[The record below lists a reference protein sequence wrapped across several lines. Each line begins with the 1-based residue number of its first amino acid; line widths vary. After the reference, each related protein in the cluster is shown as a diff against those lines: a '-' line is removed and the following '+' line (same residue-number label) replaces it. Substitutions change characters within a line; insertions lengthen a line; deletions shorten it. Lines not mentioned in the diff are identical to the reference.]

1 MARRER
7 RALEL
12 AERRKEKK
20 SSKEARTTPP
30 IELLA
35 RKRKQYANAWGETA
49 AELVRDGHYAWM
61 ADRLG
66 DSLTP
71 TRRKVLEIGIG
82 TGASTGV
89 LLEKGWNVV
98 GIDENVSCLEVAHAI
113 HSGTLVLRGLPTEV
127 TQGVYSVNYDEC
139 AHPGVALAGPQSAK
153 GPADLSRLL
162 LIEGDLAADP
172 GLTRALVDAGPFD
185 AVACWLI
192 DTHDAR
198 VQDTRIRSIGIR
210 DAAEYRL
217 GMQRLVYLLSDTVL
231 RPGGVL
237 QIVDD
242 VAESRTPVRVSE
254 AMAAGLLRLRS
265 GLARGTSLELLSLD
279 TRGSLVSI
287 RSRREPNT
295 GAAVGAVTRA

>member
-20 SSKEARTTPP
+20 SGKEARAIPP
-30 IELLA
+30 VELLA
-35 RKRKQYANAWGETA
+35 RKRKQYADAWGETA
-49 AELVRDGHYAWM
+49 AKLVRDGHYAWM
-61 ADRLG
+61 ANRLG
-66 DSLTP
+66 DSLPP

-98 GIDENVSCLEVAHAI
+98 GIDENVACLGVAHAI
-113 HSGTLVLRGLPTEV
+113 HSGILVLRGLPREAAP
-127 TQGVYSVNYDEC
+127 GVYSVDYDEC
-139 AHPGVALAGPQSAK
+139 THPGVALAGPGSAK

-198 VQDTRIRSIGIR
+198 AQDARIQSIGIR

-231 RPGGVL
+231 CPGGVL

-242 VAESRTPVRVSE
+242 VAENRAPPGVSE
-254 AMAAGLLRLRS
+254 ATAAGLLRLRS
-265 GLARGTSLELLSLD
+265 GLTRGTSLELLSLD
-279 TRGSLVSI
+279 TRGSFVSI
-287 RSRREPNT
+287 RSRREPST
-295 GAAVGAVTRA
+295 VQGGASSTR